1 MNRHFIH
8 ICVDVICMVSLFFI
22 FSKTASAQKS
32 FTQYVKKVT
41 ATELPEL
48 TLGRSAQ
55 FDYDPPAAGSYY
67 LPTLKQAGDGK
78 VLDSDGKLH
87 KLSEMLTGKITVLS
101 FIYTRCADPRACPL
115 ATRVLYQLHEV
126 SEKDSVIAKN
136 LHLISISFDPNYD
149 TPEVMKA
156 FGKVYEPVKEGATWS
171 KLTTRS
177 EEELRPILDVYGQP
191 IDRKKNANS
200 GYGPIYHQL
209 RVYLIDRKGMIRNIY
224 SYGFLDPR
232 LVMTDIRT
240 LLLEEQVQVEER

>member
-8 ICVDVICMVSLFFI
+8 ICVGVICIVSLLFI
-22 FSKTASAQKS
+22 YAKTASAQKS
-32 FTQYVKKVT
+32 VSQNIKKVT
-41 ATELPEL
+41 ASELPEL

-67 LPTLKQAGDGK
+67 LPILKQAGEGK
-78 VLDSDGKLH
+78 VLGSNGKLN

-101 FIYTRCADPRACPL
+101 FIYTRCADPLACPL
-115 ATRVLYQLHEV
+115 ATRVLYQLHEI
-126 SEKDSVIAKN
+126 SEKDPVIAKN

-156 FGKVYEPVKEGATWS
+156 FGKVYKQVKKGAAWS
-171 KLTTRS
+171 MLTTRS
-177 EEELRPILDVYGQP
+177 EEELRPILDAYGQP
-191 IDRKKNANS
+191 IDRKKNANNV
-200 GYGPIYHQL
+200 YGPIYHQL
-209 RVYLIDRKGMIRNIY
+209 RVFLIDRKRMIRNIY